1 MVNVFQHSF
10 EEVVFAG
17 LFPLAY
23 AAVLTCLLLQAF
35 RMMRKSSA
43 SQTRASSDRTG
54 LKTTHPELL
63 DENGDVTNE
72 ELWAVRFSD
81 EGLILP
87 EA

>member
-1 MVNVFQHSF
+1 MI
-10 EEVVFAG
+10 EG

-35 RMMRKSSA
+35 RMMRPSSA
-43 SQTRASSDRTG
+43 SKTSASIDRTG
-54 LKTTHPELL
+54 IKTTHPELL

-81 EGLILP
+81 EGLVLP